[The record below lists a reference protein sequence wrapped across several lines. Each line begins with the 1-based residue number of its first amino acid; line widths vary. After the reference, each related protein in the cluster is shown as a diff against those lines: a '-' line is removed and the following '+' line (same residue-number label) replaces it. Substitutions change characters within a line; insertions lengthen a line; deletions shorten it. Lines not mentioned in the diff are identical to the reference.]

1 MGERGPQPGE
11 GGAPRKVID
20 LDVARRAASLGC
32 TSDEIATLLGIGRA
46 TFYNHLKEDTDLKDA
61 LDEGRDQGRTTLRR
75 LQWQQAQNGNVTMQ
89 IWLGKQLLG
98 QRDKHEVE
106 QTGVQTVQMQLLV
119 AARAFSDGVNGGQP
133 VLDGHEAPEI
143 EGEAELVEPRDLLEP
158 AAE

>member
-106 QTGVQTVQMQLLV
+106 QTGVQTVQMQHLV
-119 AARAFSDGVNGGQP
+119 AARAFSDALNGGQP